1 MLPTLRERHKM
12 GLGEWIWAMVAFFF
26 WVMAF
31 WIFISCFMDL
41 FRRDDIGGGMKAIW
55 IFVLFIFPLIGCLGY
70 IITRPKVTVTDVR
83 SLAAAEA
90 ASKAVSGVS
99 TADELAKLAQLRDA
113 GAITI
118 PEYDGLKA
126 KLLA

>member
-1 MLPTLRERHKM
+1 M

-31 WIFISCFMDL
+31 WIFISCFMDI
-41 FRRDDIGGGMKAIW
+41 FRRDDIGGGLKAVW
-55 IFVLFIFPLIGCLGY
+55 IFVLFILPLIGSLAY
-70 IITRPKVTVTDVR
+70 IITRPKVTATDVK
-83 SLAAAEA
+83 SMAAAEA
-90 ASKAVSGVS
+90 ATKAVQGVS

-113 GAITI
+113 GAITV
-118 PEYDGLKA
+118 PEYDKLKA